1 MGWPCLC
8 FSLNFCVIMV
18 SLLFLFLLVTL
29 LTPRCYCGCGCGWCS
44 CKASHRAWTV
54 WRQVGGLRSEVCG
67 LRWGRPRVSSQA
79 PRASRSLPRR
89 AKNVGRAD
97 QREHIVACA
106 ASESGQTRMAQAPQ
120 GPLSLAPQ
128 GWRFGGWGWVPAGSL
143 LGPYWAGLGRTWQGW
158 STVSKL
164 AWLSGCN
171 SCRTTYC
178 GTR

>member
-1 MGWPCLC
+1 M
-8 FSLNFCVIMV
+8 
-18 SLLFLFLLVTL
+18 
-29 LTPRCYCGCGCGWCS
+29 
-44 CKASHRAWTV
+44 
-54 WRQVGGLRSEVCG
+54 
-67 LRWGRPRVSSQA
+67 
-79 PRASRSLPRR
+79 
-89 AKNVGRAD
+89 
-97 QREHIVACA
+97 ACA

-120 GPLSLAPQ
+120 GPLSLAPSQASLSVGRFPAQ